1 MNRLRRF
8 LLCPVLALAF
18 VLSGC
23 FYDSGKLE
31 AKNKAELE
39 ERKAFVTEYMKTG
52 LNKKYSDVLGKS
64 SSDELFSVYDLSKGQ
79 NQAWFNR
86 GTYPAKAGCILD
98 GYAGEFD
105 VEVYIES
112 NIKSFGTFKDSFY
125 GILYGDEVRQSL
137 EELVSG
143 YPLTEINIYYLP
155 SEDIVKEE
163 TELRQN
169 LYIFGVYHVASD
181 EELDE
186 LCGLIDELNTLGYV
200 HRISIHDD
208 IKGNRSMGKNN
219 ITSDEVRSFFCS

>member
-23 FYDSGKLE
+23 FYDSEKLE

-105 VEVYIES
+105 V
-112 NIKSFGTFKDSFY
+112 
-125 GILYGDEVRQSL
+125 
-137 EELVSG
+137 
-143 YPLTEINIYYLP
+143 
-155 SEDIVKEE
+155 
-163 TELRQN
+163 
-169 LYIFGVYHVASD
+169 
-181 EELDE
+181 
-186 LCGLIDELNTLGYV
+186 
-200 HRISIHDD
+200 
-208 IKGNRSMGKNN
+208 
-219 ITSDEVRSFFCS
+219 